1 MSGKGIV
8 ERPTDKDYFS
18 FVTGAGMVTL
28 NVTPAFRGPDLDI
41 LAGLY
46 DSVGTLVGSSNPTA
60 LNASISAS
68 LAAGTYYLAIDG
80 VGTGNPTT
88 GYSDYGSLGEYN
100 ISGTIVIPV
109 SQPPAAPSTL
119 AATAASQ
126 TQIDLSWSDNS
137 SDESDFHLER
147 SPTGTGSWGES
158 STVNAGATGYGDSG
172 LTCGTTYY
180 YRVRAHRHS
189 DGDYSNYSNI
199 GSAITFPCLLNK
211 GSPANGAT
219 GQPSSPTLSWGIS
232 SGATSYEYC
241 FDATDDSTCGGSWT
255 NIGTSTSAGLSGLS
269 NSTTYYWQARA
280 RNDSGTTAANG
291 DTWWSFTTQDGPL
304 TGSLSGRVWDDQDD
318 DQQADPDEPGVASI
332 TIRLYRSGT
341 LLRTNVTESDGSYRF
356 EDLTA
361 GSYDV
366 KEVQPSRLCFSTT
379 PDHVLVTLTGDAV
392 VNFGDWRGYPTWLP
406 DVMRGQ

>member
-1 MSGKGIV
+1 MAEDYLPYAVDVTTQDPGVEALRNSGSGDQRWGQRVVISPSSSWYGEYGGVAYISSFIWPSDTPCFVFSNNLANAEKYVADAASHEAGHTWDSTMTARPRAKHITRATTTGLRSWAWATTRIWSSGARVSMPDANNPEDDLTLMTGYGFTFRPDDHGDSIAAATTLSLAGGTNVSGKGIV
-8 ERPTDKDYFS
+8 ERPTDKDHFS

-41 LAGLY
+41 LAGLT
-46 DSVGTLVGSSNPTA
+46 DRVGTLVGSSNLTA

-88 GYSDYGSLGEYN
+88 GYSDYGSLGEYD

-109 SQPPAAPSTL
+109 SQPPPAPSTL

-126 TQIDLSWSDNS
+126 TQIDLSWSDNF

-199 GSAITFPCLLNK
+199 GSAITFPCLLK
-211 GSPANGAT
+211 
-219 GQPSSPTLSWGIS
+219 
-232 SGATSYEYC
+232 
-241 FDATDDSTCGGSWT
+241 
-255 NIGTSTSAGLSGLS
+255 
-269 NSTTYYWQARA
+269 
-280 RNDSGTTAANG
+280 
-291 DTWWSFTTQDGPL
+291 
-304 TGSLSGRVWDDQDD
+304 
-318 DQQADPDEPGVASI
+318 
-332 TIRLYRSGT
+332 
-341 LLRTNVTESDGSYRF
+341 
-356 EDLTA
+356 
-361 GSYDV
+361 
-366 KEVQPSRLCFSTT
+366 
-379 PDHVLVTLTGDAV
+379 
-392 VNFGDWRGYPTWLP
+392 
-406 DVMRGQ
+406 